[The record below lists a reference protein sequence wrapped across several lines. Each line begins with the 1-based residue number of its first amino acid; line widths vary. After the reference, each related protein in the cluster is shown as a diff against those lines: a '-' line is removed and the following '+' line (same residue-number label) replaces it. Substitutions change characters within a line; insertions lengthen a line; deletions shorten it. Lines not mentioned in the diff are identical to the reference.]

1 MITTVKK
8 PMPESVLDIDP
19 FDLEPEEYD
28 RYMAQLDAE
37 QADEAEELVKVG
49 NLDAEAE
56 EPAPVPEEPIDPYLA
71 TCAVLSSSSAQREIF
86 YKALCMARSMHDQR
100 ELIEAIR
107 ALPEML
113 HPMNTPR
120 YYLETLGESGGLL
133 REEIAPDDLDG
144 SSPQTGISADSLVS
158 PSFEGGDAG
167 PDGGDSNDAGAHA
180 AHIAHA
186 GTAGAVDGADAEA
199 GTAYAE
205 AVGDADVLP
214 DEEAEPVVLWTTS
227 EAGERIVEEM
237 SPDNRIAELCR
248 AKPRYAEA
256 FGRVIAFCNEKPR
269 TRVELE
275 KYFEGDAILEN
286 PQIMPSFF
294 ADKLEHAGALVWN
307 GKGWCPTEGGL
318 AYLAAAE
325 GAALPQ

>member
-49 NLDAEAE
+49 NIDAEIE
-56 EPAPVPEEPIDPYLA
+56 DPAPEPEEPIDPYLA
-71 TCAVLSSSSAQREIF
+71 TCAVLSGSSAQREIF
-86 YKALCMARSMHDQR
+86 YKTLCMARSMHDQR

-144 SSPQTGISADSLVS
+144 SSPQTGISADSLVP

-167 PDGGDSNDAGAHA
+167 PDGGNPN
-180 AHIAHA
+180 
-186 GTAGAVDGADAEA
+186 DAEA
-199 GTAYAE
+199 DAARAE
-205 AVGDADVLP
+205 AVGGANGADVLS